1 MYKYLFSNNKTIIQS
16 YFQTVLHGVVN
27 KPVVSPIENLEE
39 AKVEEKVE
47 EKEEEKVEEEVE
59 EEKVEEE
66 KVEEETVEEQDID
79 INISEIYNSV
89 DEFEYTVDNVKPT
102 VVELYDIYN
111 TNEIETINI
120 NPMTEEK

>member
-39 AKVEEKVE
+39 AKVEEK
-47 EKEEEKVEEEVE
+47 EEEKVEEE
-59 EEKVEEE
+59 VEEE